1 MCSGDA
7 MRAWEFI
14 AEAKTYTQR
23 QIDDVKSA
31 YDQGYTTEDT
41 AKLLDIGYMDV
52 KRILDR
58 HYPERTSKPRPKR
71 IQHNQ
76 PEIDKIKAAWDRG
89 MRPQEISRTLNI
101 PRHRVNAILQYN
113 YPDRPNK
120 QSLEKY
126 TAPDQLSDSNKA
138 SIVAHWRQGASLTK
152 LAQQYNMH
160 PSYVRTV
167 VQSVVPD
174 DEYAAWSDKQL
185 YAKRAIGKD
194 DVPKIVDAY
203 LNGKEIRDIAK
214 DYGVNYNAIKYHLM
228 QQGMTQAPSTKSFAY
243 DVGPQDIDKMVNM
256 RKAGKSAQQIA
267 DIMNVPGGT
276 VRHYLAGRV

>member
-1 MCSGDA
+1 

-31 YDQGYTTEDT
+31 YDQGYTTEDS
-41 AKLLDIGYMDV
+41 AKLLDLSYTDV

-58 HYPERTSKPRPKR
+58 YYSERTSKPRPKR
-71 IQHNQ
+71 ILQTQ
-76 PEIDKIKAAWDRG
+76 PEIDKIKAAWDSG
-89 MRPQEISRTLNI
+89 MRPQEISKALNI
-101 PRHRVNAILQYN
+101 PRDRVVAILQNN
-113 YPDRPNK
+113 YSDRPNK

-126 TAPDQLSDSNKA
+126 TAPDQLSDADKA
-138 SIVAHWRQGASLTK
+138 TMVAQWRQGASLAK

-256 RKAGKSAQQIA
+256 RKAGKTMQQIA
-267 DIMNVPGGT
+267 DIMKIPPGT
-276 VRHYLAGRV
+276 VRYYLAGRV